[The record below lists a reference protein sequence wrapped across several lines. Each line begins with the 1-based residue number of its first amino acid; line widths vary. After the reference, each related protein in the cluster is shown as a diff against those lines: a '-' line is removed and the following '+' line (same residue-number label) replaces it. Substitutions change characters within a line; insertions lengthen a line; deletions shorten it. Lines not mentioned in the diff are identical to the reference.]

1 MSQVASNYGQALF
14 DLVKE
19 EQLDTQVL
27 QELSALQEA
36 FAREPDFI
44 TLLSAPNLAKQ
55 ERCDILE
62 KSFRDQVHIYVLNFM
77 KILTEKG
84 YMRHFAECYKVYRQL
99 YNELHGI
106 LPVQAVTAVPLQQS
120 QMDKL
125 TKKLNHITG
134 KKVELS
140 CRVDPSV
147 LGGVRLDYDGKQVDG
162 TVQGRLDSVR
172 DLLKNTVL

>member
-44 TLLSAPNLAKQ
+44 TLLSTPNLAKQ

-84 YMRHFAECYKVYRQL
+84 YMRYFAECCKVYRQL

-106 LPVQAVTAVPLQQS
+106 LPVQVVTAVPLQQS

-125 TKKLNHITG
+125 TKKLNQITG

>member
-14 DLVKE
+14 DLAKE

-27 QELSALQEA
+27 QELAVLQEV
-36 FAREPDFI
+36 FSRETEFI
-44 TLLSAPNLAKQ
+44 TLLSAPNLPKQ

-62 KSFRDQVHIYVLNFM
+62 KSFRDQVHVYVLNFM

-84 YMRHFAECYKVYRQL
+84 YMRHFAECCKVYRQL
-99 YNELHGI
+99 YNDLHGI

-125 TKKLNHITG
+125 TQKLNQITG

>member
-19 EQLDTQVL
+19 EQLDAQVL
-27 QELSALQEA
+27 QELSVLQEA

-44 TLLSAPNLAKQ
+44 TLLSAPNLSKQ

-84 YMRHFAECYKVYRQL
+84 YMRHFAECCKVYRQL

-106 LPVQAVTAVPLQQS
+106 LPVQVVTAVPLQQS
-120 QMDKL
+120 QADKL
-125 TKKLNHITG
+125 TQKLNQITG

>member
-44 TLLSAPNLAKQ
+44 TLLSAPNLPKQ

-62 KSFRDQVHIYVLNFM
+62 KSFRDQVHNYVLNFM

-84 YMRHFAECYKVYRQL
+84 YMRYFAECCKVYRQL

-106 LPVQAVTAVPLQQS
+106 LPVQVVTAVPLQQS

-125 TKKLNHITG
+125 TQKLNHITG

-140 CRVDPSV
+140 CRVDAV
-147 LGGVRLDYDGKQVDG
+147 GGNNRRL
-162 TVQGRLDSVR
+162 T
-172 DLLKNTVL
+172 

>member
-44 TLLSAPNLAKQ
+44 TLLSAPNLSKQ

-62 KSFRDQVHIYVLNFM
+62 KSFRDQVHNYVLNFM

-84 YMRHFAECYKVYRQL
+84 YLRHFADCCKTYRDQ
-99 YNELHGI
+99 YNEENGI
-106 LPVQAVTAVPLQQS
+106 LPVVAVTAISLTGEQVVRLS
-120 QMDKL
+120 DKL
-125 TKKLNHITG
+125 ARVTG
-134 KKVELS
+134 KKIDLAN
-140 CRVDPSV
+140 RVDPSC
-147 LGGVRLDYDGKQVDG
+147 LGGVRLEFDGKQLDD
-162 TVQGRLDSVR
+162 TVAHRMASIGS
-172 DLLKNTVL
+172 LLKNTVL